1 VQFAT
6 TSPTQR
12 QALPLRAILQSISW
26 QLPVSILI
34 FIIIMLPS
42 VFSGLK
48 LTIFISLAI
57 AWSCCMLPLAGWL
70 YDLKYRR
77 LLYIVSVL
85 CSCAS
90 VALWIVFYNTA
101 NKSFL
106 LAAMLCIET
115 IIAIL
120 TPRALVQISAAFATA
135 KRLTGVSV
143 AYNISYLIASCMP
156 LIILACGTRSSLAI
170 IILLTINL
178 VIVTIRFKP
187 QETHVSNS

>member
-1 VQFAT
+1 MFEEKNTANN
-6 TSPTQR
+6 
-12 QALPLRAILQSISW
+12 LPAE
-26 QLPVSILI
+26 
-34 FIIIMLPS
+34 
-42 VFSGLK
+42 
-48 LTIFISLAI
+48 ISLFANEGLEYKF
-57 AWSCCMLPLAGWL
+57 AFVQKGGGS
-70 YDLKYRR
+70 
-77 LLYIVSVL
+77 
-85 CSCAS
+85 
-90 VALWIVFYNTA
+90 A

-143 AYNISYLIASCMP
+143 AYNISYLLASCMP
-156 LIILACGTRSSLAI
+156 LIILACGEVRSLAI

-187 QETHVSNS
+187 KELHVSNS